1 MGVFFSNCV
10 SNISIVVIVV
20 IVVIVATIRFPLSS
34 CRNKNLR
41 DKMPMFTVDSSC
53 SSKYGCASNWQL
65 FQVVR
70 LQWLSTF
77 LNGSLRFAAFIG

>member
-41 DKMPMFTVDSSC
+41 DKMPMFNEDQICCRHYLGSMGQKAVCKKIRRGERHQHVQKMGETV
-53 SSKYGCASNWQL
+53 L
-65 FQVVR
+65 
-70 LQWLSTF
+70 
-77 LNGSLRFAAFIG
+77 